1 MDSFPNWWTLYM
13 HLSFCVCMCRC
24 VFVSLLNQR
33 MCPKKI
39 REWRKWKDSTYER
52 RILETELPLR
62 IYASLGICRATS
74 AVLQCVNASIGLKAF
89 PTLSVKEIFSGYF
102 VFRFL
107 LFSCLKIHI
116 SPLMI
121 GFYLSLCI
129 QPFCHLISERD
140 FSSERKMSRKPFWA
154 YCLRVSVSGKSSI
167 LDRIMLACY
176 SLEDLNCS

>member
-62 IYASLGICRATS
+62 IYASLGICKILTRIVSDFFFFFSFLAALWHLEFPGQGSDPSHSWDLQGSCSNVRSLNHCPGPGIKPKSWCCKIYHWSLSCHSRNSQYQMFWRTRIQISVWLILNAGRLRAMSTS
-74 AVLQCVNASIGLKAF
+74 NL
-89 PTLSVKEIFSGYF
+89 
-102 VFRFL
+102 
-107 LFSCLKIHI
+107 
-116 SPLMI
+116 
-121 GFYLSLCI
+121 
-129 QPFCHLISERD
+129 
-140 FSSERKMSRKPFWA
+140 
-154 YCLRVSVSGKSSI
+154 
-167 LDRIMLACY
+167 
-176 SLEDLNCS
+176 